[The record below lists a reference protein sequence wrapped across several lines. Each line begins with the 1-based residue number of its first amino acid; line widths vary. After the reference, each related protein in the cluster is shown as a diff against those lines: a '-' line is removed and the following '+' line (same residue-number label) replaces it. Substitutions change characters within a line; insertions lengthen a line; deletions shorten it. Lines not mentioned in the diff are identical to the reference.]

1 MSCSSVEL
9 DMNDALDWFWGV
21 LQGDFNED
29 PSLSQ
34 TIVGSVITLIP
45 VIDQIGDIRDIIA
58 NLHQLSKDSSD
69 KWKWIA
75 LAITLI
81 GLIPVLGSA
90 LKGVFKTLARSL
102 REGSRTANEALA
114 TILALI
120 RGAGK
125 GDPVRWLKNLPMDQ
139 YARQATAK
147 FNDITQKI
155 VLGIS
160 DVRHMWLARQVLGD
174 KLKQLELVEQQ
185 IRRLQTMGRDK
196 IPEVMRFLKSELDA
210 LLARAQPAR
219 LNGTTDVVNTLA
231 HSAKPLMRLDYE
243 VAVRRRVG
251 GTVDAMRAAGKS
263 DEEIARAA
271 NAERRS
277 IGREFKDQTDPEL
290 REVIYRRNQAQY
302 GDPLGPKYEDLK
314 RGYVIHPQTKQ
325 RVPVGKGRPKTDE
338 QIIESAQNAG
348 GDDFPWDLIMEFHRE
363 KKTGDPAK
371 ARLLLRR
378 IDAIV
383 NPKT

>member
-1 MSCSSVEL
+1 
-9 DMNDALDWFWGV
+9 MNDALDWFWGV

-34 TIVGSVITLIP
+34 TIVGSLITLIP

-90 LKGVFKTLARSL
+90 LKGVFKILVKFL
-102 REGSRTANEALA
+102 REGARHADEALA
-114 TILALI
+114 TILAI
-120 RGAGK
+120 VRGAGK
-125 GDPVRWLKNLPMDQ
+125 GDPVRWLRSLPMDQ
-139 YARQATAK
+139 YAREAVAR
-147 FNDITQKI
+147 FNDFTQKI

-160 DVRHMWLARQVLGD
+160 DVRHMWLARRILGD
-174 KLKQLELVEQQ
+174 KLRQLELVEQQ
-185 IRRLQTMGRDK
+185 IRRLQAMGRDR
-196 IPEVMRFLKSELDA
+196 IPEVMRFLKRELDT

-219 LNGTTDVVNTLA
+219 LNGATDGVNTLA

-251 GTVDAMRAAGKS
+251 GTVDAMRAAGRS
-263 DEEIARAA
+263 DEAIARAA
-271 NAERRS
+271 NAERRA
-277 IGREFKDQTDPEL
+277 IGKEFKDQTDPEL
-290 REVIYRRNQAQY
+290 REVIYRRNQALY
-302 GDPLGPKYEDLK
+302 GDPLGPKYEDLA
-314 RGYVIHPQTKQ
+314 RGYVVHPMTKQ
-325 RVPVGKGRPKTDE
+325 RVPVGKGRPKTDA
-338 QIIESAQNAG
+338 QIIEGAQNAG
-348 GDDFPWDLIMEFHRE
+348 GDDMPWDLIMEFHRE

-378 IDAIV
+378 IDEIV
-383 NPKT
+383 NSKT

>member
-1 MSCSSVEL
+1 
-9 DMNDALDWFWGV
+9 MNDALDWFWGV

-34 TIVGSVITLIP
+34 TIVGSLITLIP
-45 VIDQIGDIRDIIA
+45 VIDQVGDIRDIIA

-90 LKGVFKTLARSL
+90 LKGVFKILVKFL
-102 REGSRTANEALA
+102 REGARHADEALA
-114 TILALI
+114 TILAI
-120 RGAGK
+120 VRGAGK
-125 GDPVRWLKNLPMDQ
+125 GDPVRWLRSLPMDQ
-139 YARQATAK
+139 YAREAVAR
-147 FNDITQKI
+147 FNDFMQKI

-160 DVRHMWLARQVLGD
+160 DVRHMWLARRILGD
-174 KLKQLELVEQQ
+174 KLRQLELVEQQ
-185 IRRLQTMGRDK
+185 IRRLQAMGRDR
-196 IPEVMRFLKSELDA
+196 IPDVMRFLKRELDT

-219 LNGTTDVVNTLA
+219 LNGATDGVNTLA

-251 GTVDAMRAAGKS
+251 GTVDAMRAAGRS

-271 NAERRS
+271 SAQRRA
-277 IGREFKDQTDPEL
+277 IGKEFKDQTDPEL
-290 REVIYRRNQAQY
+290 REVIHRRNEALY
-302 GDPLGPKYEDLK
+302 GDPLGPTYEDLA
-314 RGYVIHPQTKQ
+314 RGHVVHPMTKQ
-325 RVPVGKGRPKTDE
+325 RVPVGKGEPKTDA
-338 QIIESAQNAG
+338 QIIERAQNAG
-348 GDDFPWDLIMEFHRE
+348 GDDMPWDLIMEFQRE

-378 IDAIV
+378 IDEIV
-383 NPKT
+383 NSKA